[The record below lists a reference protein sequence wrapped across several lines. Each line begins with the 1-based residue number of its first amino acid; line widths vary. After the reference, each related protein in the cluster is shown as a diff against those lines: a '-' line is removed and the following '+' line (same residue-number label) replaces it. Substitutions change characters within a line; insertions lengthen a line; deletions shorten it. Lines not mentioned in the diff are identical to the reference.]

1 MVNPIKNVHGERLDF
16 TFHPGA
22 PGATQLAI
30 IGHGVTGHKDRP
42 FLVALA
48 EGLRGAGIPVLRISW
63 SGNAGSEGRFADC
76 TISKEVADLGAVL
89 DACAGY
95 TVTYVGHS
103 MGGAVGVLRAST
115 DQRIRR
121 LITLAGIVNT
131 RAFAEHHFGA
141 LTPGRDLMWGK
152 PGCVLSPAYMDD
164 LCRIGSVVGQAAE
177 IAVPWLLVH
186 GNADT
191 LVPLQDSRD
200 ALALAR
206 GPTELVELD
215 GCDHIWEP
223 GFIPRMVATVVAWCA
238 KTEVAGAVRPALAR
252 RLAEAPEDTGIGE
265 RAIAATRREL
275 AAKVDST

>member
-95 TVTYVGHS
+95 TITYVGHS

>member
-115 DQRIRR
+115 DPRIRR
-121 LITLAGIVNT
+121 LITLAGMVNT

-141 LTPGRDLMWGK
+141 LTPGRDLMWAK

>member
-1 MVNPIKNVHGERLDF
+1 
-16 TFHPGA
+16 
-22 PGATQLAI
+22 
-30 IGHGVTGHKDRP
+30 VTGHKDRA

-48 EGLRGAGIPVLRISW
+48 EGLGGAGIPVLRVSW

-115 DQRIRR
+115 DPRIRR
-121 LITLAGIVNT
+121 LITLAGMVNT

-164 LCRIGSVVGQAAE
+164 LCRIGSVVGHAAE

-215 GCDHIWEP
+215 GCDHVWEP
-223 GFIPRMVATVVAWCA
+223 GFTPRMVATVLAWCA
-238 KTEVAGAVRPALAR
+238 KTEVAGAVWPALAR

>member
-115 DQRIRR
+115 DPRIRR
-121 LITLAGIVNT
+121 LITLAGMVNT

-164 LCRIGSVVGQAAE
+164 LCRIGSVVGQAAK

>member
-48 EGLRGAGIPVLRISW
+48 EGLRGAAVPVLRLSW
-63 SGNAGSEGRFADC
+63 AGNAGCEGRFADC

-115 DQRIRR
+115 DPRIRR
-121 LITLAGIVNT
+121 LITLAGMVNT

>member
-115 DQRIRR
+115 DPRIRR
-121 LITLAGIVNT
+121 LITLAGMVNT

-164 LCRIGSVVGQAAE
+164 LCRIGSVVGQAAK

-186 GNADT
+186 GNADR

-238 KTEVAGAVRPALAR
+238 KTEVAGAVRPALAC
-252 RLAEAPEDTGIGE
+252 RLAEAPEDAGIGE